1 MTLFLIMI
9 NIVPAIYVLIHF
21 NAYILGEYGIVYRG
35 FLSKNHGTE
44 VVAVKTLKG

>member
-1 MTLFLIMI
+1 LI
-9 NIVPAIYVLIHF
+9 NF

-35 FLSKNHGTE
+35 FLVKHHGTE